1 LLFLYKY
8 NAPSELKSLDFIMI
22 FQKTTPENLKME
34 EEGILDLPLQ
44 ILVSHYYNNLFFD
57 L

>member
-1 LLFLYKY
+1 LLFFYKY
-8 NAPSELKSLDFIMI
+8 NAPSELKSPDFIMI

-44 ILVSHYYNNLFFD
+44 ILVPHYYKKPVF
-57 L
+57 